1 MPDSACTPGA
11 ADPAVSQ
18 ANIGSTICVSG
29 YTSRVRP
36 PVSYTSALKKQLM
49 ARYGETD
56 SASNYELDHLVPL
69 EIGGAPRS
77 ARNLWP
83 EPRPAVPGVR
93 EKDRFENYLH
103 AQVCAGRMALA
114 DAQRAMAVNWVQAW
128 QQAGQP

>member
-1 MPDSACTPGA
+1 
-11 ADPAVSQ
+11 VSQ

-36 PVSYTSALKKQLM
+36 PESYTSALKKQLM
-49 ARYGETD
+49 ARYGDTD
-56 SASNYELDHLVPL
+56 SASNYEFDHLVPL
-69 EIGGAPRS
+69 EVGGAPRS

-83 EPRPAVPGVR
+83 EPRQSAPGVR

-103 AQVCAGRMALA
+103 VQVCAGRMALA